1 MTEEP
6 TAKKRTYSPAT
17 AIVGGLI
24 AGIVAGLIAYLIV
37 GLVGFII
44 AFIIGVVIGSRV
56 TLLANLAREH
66 PS

>member
-6 TAKKRTYSPAT
+6 SAKKRTYPRAA

-24 AGIVAGLIAYLIV
+24 AGVVAGLIAYLIA

-44 AFIIGVVIGSRV
+44 AFIIGVVTGSRAI
-56 TLLANLAREH
+56 LLANRARER